1 MPPCTETPPDEKDTT
16 AQVLHAQRGDL
27 VEDRVLD
34 EHRRL
39 HALRLSAGGTASA
52 NRDPRIFALF
62 LLFKRLIEIRIYGF
76 SITFRY
82 IISWFWI
89 FRLELDLLWIKSI
102 QIDLI
107 HNKSISNR

>member
-1 MPPCTETPPDEKDTT
+1 MLPRYFTPRLLAGGTT
-16 AQVLHAQRGDL
+16 ASQSFAAASWTL
-27 VEDRVLD
+27 
-34 EHRRL
+34 
-39 HALRLSAGGTASA
+39 ALRLSAGGTASA